1 MNGLLKRLR
10 GTVPPGLVLSLL
22 LFGMTT
28 GLFELLRLVLY
39 LRNLDLAAG
48 AAAGALARAFLT
60 GLRFDASAAA
70 YAMGVLVL
78 IACLARLVF
87 GVTGERATYVAGATV
102 LGVFFV
108 IACLA
113 EVEFYRE
120 FFSRYNMLA
129 IQYWSHPGTVTS
141 MIWHGYPVVR
151 YLLVAVVLVGGWF
164 LAVRFV
170 AGRLFETGNA
180 GQGGRAGWFLVVP
193 VLLLFGIVARGGARG
208 TPLQWGDAVRGDSEF
223 ADALAQNGIWSL
235 GRALAD
241 TADARRS
248 AGPWERALPRRE
260 AHLRARRLVTL
271 PGEEPA
277 GDQDLYPL
285 LRKSRGGGRAM
296 DLRRAGTA
304 PPNVVVILMESFTA
318 RYVGALG
325 APGGRTPEFDR
336 LASEGVL
343 FDRCL
348 SNGSHTDQAVYCVQ
362 ASFPNLPGHESLM
375 QTMLGDQPFDTL
387 ASALRGRGYRT
398 LFLYNG
404 DLAWDNMLGFFRRQ
418 GVERFIGRSEFAGT
432 GRFDVTWGG
441 ADKDLFERTVAELS
455 AIRGPFCATVLTLS
469 NHTPFDLPRPLPFPE
484 ITDEGAFNGRM
495 NGIRFADWSVGRFMD
510 LARRESWFDN
520 TLFVLVGD
528 HGFSIPP
535 ILTGLNVLRFH
546 VPLLFYAPGLL
557 GREPRRPHTLVSH
570 LDIAPTILGLLG
582 DDLPRQHWGRDILAL
597 PADDPGFAV
606 FKMAGGAPEV
616 GFARG
621 DTLLVRTGA
630 GRRDFYKLN
639 LSLPAPSAETIAAPP
654 GGGADEMDLD
664 LRAYVQ
670 TALEVLKARRAAP
683 PGRDSAQDRPAPQR

>member
-1 MNGLLKRLR
+1 MTWSFGYYVDNVFEGLD
-10 GTVPPGLVLSLL
+10 TPGSWYLDRR
-22 LFGMTT
+22 T
-28 GLFELLRLVLY
+28 GVLY
-39 LRNLDLAAG
+39 
-48 AAAGALARAFLT
+48 
-60 GLRFDASAAA
+60 
-70 YAMGVLVL
+70 Y
-78 IACLARLVF
+78 
-87 GVTGERATYVAGATV
+87 
-102 LGVFFV
+102 
-108 IACLA
+108 
-113 EVEFYRE
+113 
-120 FFSRYNMLA
+120 
-129 IQYWSHPGTVTS
+129 HP
-141 MIWHGYPVVR
+141 
-151 YLLVAVVLVGGWF
+151 
-164 LAVRFV
+164 
-170 AGRLFETGNA
+170 
-180 GQGGRAGWFLVVP
+180 
-193 VLLLFGIVARGGARG
+193 
-208 TPLQWGDAVRGDSEF
+208 
-223 ADALAQNGIWSL
+223 
-235 GRALAD
+235 
-241 TADARRS
+241 
-248 AGPWERALPRRE
+248 
-260 AHLRARRLVTL
+260 L

-432 GRFDVTWGG
+432 GRFDVTWGVS
-441 ADKDLFERTVAELS
+441 DKDLFERTVAELS

-495 NGIRFADWSVGRFMD
+495 NGIRFA
-510 LARRESWFDN
+510 
-520 TLFVLVGD
+520 
-528 HGFSIPP
+528 